1 MPVLH
6 TNFLNFEKSI
16 SITYTK
22 KLKLNASRKALQKRI
37 LDYFKTK
44 PKLPTPKFSTQG
56 SYKMGTM
63 VLGKDGEYDIDLGV
77 YFLAKPNVTPAT
89 LKSNVFDAVDGHT
102 EYGVENRDKCI
113 RVIYSGD
120 FDIDLPVYY
129 KSSTDMHPFL
139 ATKQG
144 WMKSDPKELCDW
156 FEKKK
161 DPNGQLKRLVKYFKY
176 WANRKNRKMPSGIAL
191 TAWVS
196 NNYKPNTYDDVA
208 FYETAKAIKESF
220 WWSISCTNPATPND
234 NLIEKLDANQK
245 ANFKKFL
252 TELIQDA
259 KDAIEEKDSARA
271 IKIWKGQLSDRFK

>member
-1 MPVLH
+1 MAILH

-16 SITYTK
+16 SITYAK

-37 LDYFKTK
+37 VEYFKTK

-63 VLGKDGEYDIDLGV
+63 VLGKNGEYDIDLGV
-77 YFLAKPNVTPAT
+77 YFLVKPIVKPVT
-89 LKSNVFDAVDGHT
+89 LKSNVFDAVYGHT

-129 KSSTDMHPFL
+129 KNATDLHPFL

-156 FEKKK
+156 FEKRK
-161 DPNGQLKRLVKYFKY
+161 DKNGQLKRLVKYFKY
-176 WANRKNRKMPSGIAL
+176 WAIMKSRKMPSGIAL
-191 TAWVS
+191 TVWATTY
-196 NNYKPNTYDDVA
+196 YKENTFDDIA
-208 FYETAKAIKESF
+208 LYETAKAIRNSF
-220 WWSISCTNPATPND
+220 FWSTTCQNPATPYD
-234 NLIEKLDANQK
+234 NLIEKLDSNQRT
-245 ANFKKFL
+245 NFKIYL
-252 TELIQDA
+252 DNLIENA
-259 KDAIEEKDSARA
+259 KSAIAQKDTAKA
-271 IKIWKGQLSDRFK
+271 ILIWKNQFYDRFK